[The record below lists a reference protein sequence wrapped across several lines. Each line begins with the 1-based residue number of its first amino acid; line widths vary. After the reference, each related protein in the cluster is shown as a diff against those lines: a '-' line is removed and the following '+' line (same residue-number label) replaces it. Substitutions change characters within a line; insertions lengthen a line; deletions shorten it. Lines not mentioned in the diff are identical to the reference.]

1 MLINLPEKGKRQFC
15 PIYIY
20 MCVLISRAVW
30 FLTYPI
36 ILYILILII
45 IESLFKNEK
54 EKSIDRS
61 GIKRIFV
68 LNRLVPHRKFAFFFR
83 YIKYHKH
90 QQIHFDKNQ
99 WTSGKCV
106 IKIKWYV
113 GKANLKFSYCKSF
126 RYKNKKLQSIMSS
139 L

>member
-20 MCVLISRAVW
+20 IYMLISRAVW

-36 ILYILILII
+36 IIYILILII

-68 LNRLVPHRKFAFFFR
+68 LNRLVPHRKFAFF
-83 YIKYHKH
+83 
-90 QQIHFDKNQ
+90 
-99 WTSGKCV
+99 
-106 IKIKWYV
+106 
-113 GKANLKFSYCKSF
+113 
-126 RYKNKKLQSIMSS
+126 
-139 L
+139 

>member
-1 MLINLPEKGKRQFC
+1 MVLDNTP
-15 PIYIY
+15 PPPHTHAYIYIY
-20 MCVLISRAVW
+20 IYVYMSVSKAVW

-36 ILYILILII
+36 VLNILILII

-54 EKSIDRS
+54 EKCIDRS

-68 LNRLVPHRKFAFFFR
+68 LNRLVAHRKFAFFFR

-99 WTSGKCV
+99 
-106 IKIKWYV
+106 
-113 GKANLKFSYCKSF
+113 
-126 RYKNKKLQSIMSS
+126 
-139 L
+139 